1 MVRTNHFIFMFLML
15 GYTVPH
21 TPRRGGGRDV
31 GRGSLVRGRGAEAS
45 GKKLTNVLENVAYD
59 V

>member
-1 MVRTNHFIFMFLML
+1 MFLML

-21 TPRRGGGRDV
+21 TPWRGGGA
-31 GRGSLVRGRGAEAS
+31 GRGSLLRGWGAEAS
-45 GKKLTNVLENVAYD
+45 GKNLINVLEKVTYD

>member
-21 TPRRGGGRDV
+21 TPRRGEGV
-31 GRGSLVRGRGAEAS
+31 GRSSLVRGREAEAS
-45 GKKLTNVLENVAYD
+45 GKKLTNVLENVTYD

>member
-21 TPRRGGGRDV
+21 TPRRGGDV
-31 GRGSLVRGRGAEAS
+31 GRGSLVRGRGQRPQE
-45 GKKLTNVLENVAYD
+45 KKLTNVLENMAYD
-59 V
+59 M

>member
-15 GYTVPH
+15 EYTVLYPSE
-21 TPRRGGGRDV
+21 RGGWDV

-45 GKKLTNVLENVAYD
+45 GKNSPMY
-59 V
+59 

>member
-15 GYTVPH
+15 EYTVLY
-21 TPRRGGGRDV
+21 TSERGGDV

>member
-21 TPRRGGGRDV
+21 TPWRGEDV

-45 GKKLTNVLENVAYD
+45 GKKLTNVLENVTYD

>member
-15 GYTVPH
+15 GYTVSH
-21 TPRRGGGRDV
+21 TPRRGEGGWAV

-45 GKKLTNVLENVAYD
+45 GKNSPMY
-59 V
+59 

>member
-15 GYTVPH
+15 GYTVSH
-21 TPRRGGGRDV
+21 TPQRRGGWDV

-45 GKKLTNVLENVAYD
+45 GKKPHHISENVAYY

>member
-21 TPRRGGGRDV
+21 TPRRGGGDV
-31 GRGSLVRGRGAEAS
+31 GRGSLVRGRGAESS
-45 GKKLTNVLENVAYD
+45 GKKK
-59 V
+59 

>member
-21 TPRRGGGRDV
+21 TPRRGGGWDI

-45 GKKLTNVLENVAYD
+45 GKNSPMY
-59 V
+59 

>member
-21 TPRRGGGRDV
+21 TPRRGEGV
-31 GRGSLVRGRGAEAS
+31 GRSSLVRGREAEAS
-45 GKKLTNVLENVAYD
+45 GKKLTNVSENVTYD

>member
-21 TPRRGGGRDV
+21 TPRRGGDV

-45 GKKLTNVLENVAYD
+45 GKKLTNVLETMAYD